1 MAGRRR
7 FGSIRKLPSGRFQVR
22 YVGPDGI
29 ERPAPETF
37 ATKTEAAQWLSKT
50 EAEIL
55 NDDWINPDAGKILLR
70 DYGAAWISERPK
82 IKPRTRKGYRDLL
95 KNQIVPRFGQ
105 VCLGDLSINE
115 IKASHVRRWHKELGD
130 AGMGE
135 PTIARAYQLLKS
147 IMNTAVD
154 DEAIRRNPCRI
165 EGGAQNDT
173 PERPTLTVEEVFTLA
188 GEVPLRFQLLV
199 LLATFASMRWG
210 ELVALER
217 RDIEVESHTIHVR
230 RTATEVGGEPIF
242 TGTPKSAAGVRDVT
256 FPEEILPELAYHLDT
271 YVGPEPTARVF
282 ASWEGGYLHR
292 SNFNKVWIT
301 TRTALGLPD
310 VHFHD
315 LRHTGNTLG
324 SENGATLQDLMARMG
339 HSTMRAALI
348 YLHKTSGG
356 DKRIARTLGEK
367 IAEARKPREDPP
379 RT

>member
-1 MAGRRR
+1 MAIRRR
-7 FGSIRKLPSGRFQVR
+7 FGNIRKLRSGRFQAR
-22 YVGPDGI
+22 YLGPDGI
-29 ERPAPETF
+29 ERTAPETF
-37 ATKTEAAQWLSKT
+37 ETKTEAGQWLSKK

-70 DYGAAWISERPK
+70 DYGPTWITERPK
-82 IKPRTRKGYRDLL
+82 IKPRTAQGYRRLL
-95 KNQIVPRFGQ
+95 KNQIVPRFGG

-115 IKASHVRRWHKELGD
+115 IKASHVRRWRKELVD

-147 IMNTAVD
+147 IMNTALD
-154 DEAIRRNPCRI
+154 DDMIRRNPCRI

-173 PERPTLTVEEVFTLA
+173 PERPTLTVEEVFTMA

-210 ELVALER
+210 ELIALER
-217 RDIEVESHTIHVR
+217 RDIDLKTCTIYVR
-230 RTATEVGGEPIF
+230 RQAVELDGEPIF
-242 TGTPKSAAGVRDVT
+242 TGTPKSAAGVRDVA
-256 FPEEILPELAYHLDT
+256 FPEEILPEVVYHLDT
-271 YVGPEPTARVF
+271 YVGPESAARVF
-282 ASWEGGYLHR
+282 TSWEGGYLHR

-301 TRTALGLPD
+301 ARTTLGLPE

-324 SENGATLQDLMARMG
+324 SENGATLQDLMGRMG

-348 YLHKTSGG
+348 YLHKTRGG
-356 DKRIARTLGEK
+356 DRRIAKTLGEK
-367 IAEARKPREDPP
+367 ITEVRKPKADPSE
-379 RT
+379 T